1 MAQPSFTLPL
11 DRLNFG
17 HEATP
22 PINARRTS
30 RDSEIE
36 ALAASILAHGQ
47 IQPLS
52 VAKIEGRWYVADGNR
67 RLAALR
73 HLAEAGSFPADG
85 DVACSEIDGDAE
97 EISLAANVM
106 RTPLHEADSL
116 ETFRDLAARGMSE
129 ADIGARF
136 GIPAARVRRILAL
149 GSLSPII
156 LAAWREQRLGDQ
168 AVACVRAF
176 TLARDHAHQEEVFA
190 RLEKQ
195 GHLYPHGIRQALG
208 AGGQRAGQLLAFI
221 SRDAYRDAGGTFTE
235 DLFGDNHVLSDVAL
249 AERLAAEKLQQA
261 CETLLAEGWK
271 WARPAA
277 DLAPN
282 WHYGWRRLQAGSA
295 RANPQE
301 NKRLKA
307 LRAVVVDEAAGA
319 EARAEAAVEIVAI
332 EEKVADRGWSTE
344 QKAEAGCAVDIGP
357 KGGLS
362 VTRGLVD
369 PADAR
374 KPEKTKAAA
383 DTGGEATPP
392 KQVTISAALVHRLSV
407 QATLAVREALAE
419 APRLGLVT
427 LLAGFLTVDFF
438 NQPIR
443 VKHEGYGRTPIRD
456 GDSFKDVFA
465 RLSAMTED
473 ELLQVAAGIAAS
485 ALDLTTHNPLA
496 PLMRGA
502 NGALAAALDPARL
515 RAALSGRF
523 DAQDYFASAP
533 KALAIKAIAEA
544 LNEDEARKA
553 GKLGKADLVAFAVE
567 NVPPTGWL
575 PLELRAP
582 TYTGP
587 GAVPPSAEHTAPAG
601 EDDDDGAGFDE
612 DHPDFQEPEGRDDV
626 MEIDDE
632 QEAA

>member
-11 DRLNFG
+11 DRLHFG

-22 PINARRTS
+22 PINARRTD

-85 DVACSEIDGDAE
+85 DVACTEIDGDAE
-97 EISLAANVM
+97 EISLAANIM
-106 RTPLHEADSL
+106 REPLHEADRL
-116 ETFRDLAARGMSE
+116 ETFRDLADRGMSE
-129 ADIGARF
+129 AAIGARF
-136 GIPAARVRRILAL
+136 GIPAARVRKVLAL
-149 GSLSPII
+149 GRLSPVI
-156 LAAWREQRLGDQ
+156 LAAWRDGRFGDQ

-195 GHLYPHGIRQALG
+195 DHLYAHGIRQALG
-208 AGGQRAGQLLAFI
+208 AGGQRAGQLIAFI
-221 SRDAYRDAGGTFTE
+221 GREAYRAAGGVVTE

-249 AERLAAEKLQQA
+249 AEELAGAKLQEA
-261 CETLLAEGWK
+261 CEALLAEGWK
-271 WARPAA
+271 WALPAA
-277 DLAPN
+277 DLASG
-282 WHYGWRRLQAGSA
+282 WHYSWQRLQAGSA
-295 RANPQE
+295 RANPNE

-307 LRAVVVDEAAGA
+307 LRAVAGDEAASA
-319 EARAEAAVEIVAI
+319 EARAEAAVEIVGI
-332 EEKVADRGWSTE
+332 EEKVAARGWSAE

-362 VTRGLVD
+362 VIRGLVD

-374 KPEKTKAAA
+374 KAEKAKAAA
-383 DTGGEATPP
+383 DTGGEAGP
-392 KQVTISAALVHRLSV
+392 KEAAISAALVHRLSV
-407 QATLAVREALAE
+407 QATLAAREALAE

-427 LLAGFLTVDFF
+427 LLAGFLTVEFY

-443 VKHEGYGRTPIRD
+443 VKHEGYGRTPMRD
-456 GDSFKDVFA
+456 GDSFKDVFH
-465 RLSAMTED
+465 RLDAMTED
-473 ELLQVAAGIAAS
+473 ELVQVAAGIAAS

-496 PLMRGA
+496 PPMRGG
-502 NGALAAALDPARL
+502 NGVLAAALDPDRL
-515 RAALSGRF
+515 HAALAGRF

-575 PLELRAP
+575 PPELRAS

-587 GAVPPSAEHTAPAG
+587 GAVPRSAEPPSPAG
-601 EDDDDGAGFDE
+601 EDDDDGDGFDE
-612 DHPDFQEPEGRDDV
+612 DLPDCHDPEGRDDV
-626 MEIDDE
+626 VEIDDE
-632 QEAA
+632 RDAA

>member
-11 DRLNFG
+11 DRLHFG

-52 VAKIEGRWYVADGNR
+52 VAQIEGRWYVADGNR

-85 DVACSEIDGDAE
+85 DVACTEIDGDAE

-136 GIPAARVRRILAL
+136 GIPATRVRKILAI

-156 LAAWREQRLGDQ
+156 LAAWREGRFGDQ
-168 AVACVRAF
+168 AAACVRAF
-176 TLARDHAHQEEVFA
+176 TLARDHAHQAEVFA
-190 RLEKQ
+190 QLEKQ
-195 GHLYPHGIRQALG
+195 GHLYPHSIRQALG

-221 SRDAYRDAGGTFTE
+221 GREAYRDAGGAVIE
-235 DLFGDNHVLSDVAL
+235 DLFGDNLVLSDVTL
-249 AERLAAEKLQQA
+249 AERLAAEKLQEA

-277 DLAPN
+277 ELAAG
-282 WHYGWRRLQAGSA
+282 WHYNWRRLQAGSA
-295 RANPQE
+295 RANPHE

-307 LRAVVVDEAAGA
+307 LRAVAEDEAASA
-319 EARAEAAVEIVAI
+319 EARAEAAVEIVAN
-332 EEKVADRGWSTE
+332 EEKVAGRGWSAE

-362 VTRGLVD
+362 IIRGLVD

-374 KPEKTKAAA
+374 KAEKVKAAA
-383 DTGGEATPP
+383 GTGGDTTPKEAT
-392 KQVTISAALVHRLSV
+392 VSAALVHRLSV
-407 QATLAVREALAE
+407 QATLAMRDALAE
-419 APRLGLVT
+419 AGRLGLVT

-443 VKHEGYGRTPIRD
+443 VRHEGYGRTPIRD
-456 GDSFKDVFA
+456 GDSFRDVFA
-465 RLSAMTED
+465 RLDAMTGD
-473 ELLQVAAGIAAS
+473 ELLHIGRRHRRQGPGLHHPQPAGPTDARRQRR
-485 ALDLTTHNPLA
+485 LC
-496 PLMRGA
+496 
-502 NGALAAALDPARL
+502 AAALDPDRL
-515 RAALSGRF
+515 HAALAGRF
-523 DAQDYFASAP
+523 DAQDYFPPRP
-533 KALAIKAIAEA
+533 KPSPSRRSPRRSTRH
-544 LNEDEARKA
+544 EARKA
-553 GKLGKADLVAFAVE
+553 GKLGKADLVAFAVG

-575 PLELRAP
+575 PPELRAP
-582 TYTGP
+582 TYAGP
-587 GAVPPSAEHTAPAG
+587 GAVSA
-601 EDDDDGAGFDE
+601 
-612 DHPDFQEPEGRDDV
+612 GRRGPGPRRRR
-626 MEIDDE
+626 
-632 QEAA
+632 

>member
-11 DRLNFG
+11 DRLHFG

-22 PINARRTS
+22 PINARRTD

-52 VAKIEGRWYVADGNR
+52 VAQIEGRWFVADGNR

-85 DVACSEIDGDAE
+85 DVACTEIDGDAE

-106 RTPLHEADSL
+106 RTPLHEADAL
-116 ETFRDLAARGMSE
+116 ETFRDLAARGMRE

-136 GIPAARVRRILAL
+136 GIPAARVRKILAI

-156 LAAWREQRLGDQ
+156 LAAWREGRFGDQ
-168 AVACVRAF
+168 AAACVRAF
-176 TLARDHAHQEEVFA
+176 TLARDHTHQAEVFA

-195 GHLYPHGIRQALG
+195 DHLYPHSIRQALG

-221 SRDAYRDAGGTFTE
+221 GREAYRDAGGAVTE
-235 DLFGDNHVLSDVAL
+235 DLFGDNHVLSDVTL
-249 AERLAAEKLQQA
+249 AERLAAEKLQEA
-261 CETLLAEGWK
+261 CEALLAEGWK

-277 DLAPN
+277 DLAAG
-282 WHYGWRRLQAGSA
+282 WHYNWRRLQAGSA
-295 RANPQE
+295 RANPNE

-307 LRAVVVDEAAGA
+307 LRAVAAAEAASA

-332 EEKVADRGWSTE
+332 EEKVAGRGWSAE

-362 VTRGLVD
+362 IIRGLVD

-374 KPEKTKAAA
+374 KAEKVKAAA
-383 DTGGEATPP
+383 GTGGEATP
-392 KQVTISAALVHRLSV
+392 KEATVSAALVHRLSV
-407 QATLAVREALAE
+407 QATLAVRETLAE
-419 APRLGLVT
+419 APALGLVT

-443 VKHEGYGRTPIRD
+443 VRHEGYGRTPIRD
-456 GDSFKDVFA
+456 GDSFKDVFH
-465 RLSAMTED
+465 RLDAMTGD
-473 ELLQVAAGIAAS
+473 ELLHVAAGIAAG

-496 PLMRGA
+496 KPMRGA
-502 NGALAAALDPARL
+502 NGVLAAALDPDRL
-515 RAALSGRF
+515 HAALAGRF
-523 DAQDYFASAP
+523 DAQDYFSSVP

-544 LNEDEARKA
+544 MNEDEARKA
-553 GKLGKADLVAFAVE
+553 GKLGKADLVAFAVA
-567 NVPPTGWL
+567 NVTPTGWL
-575 PLELRAP
+575 PPELRAP

-587 GAVPPSAEHTAPAG
+587 GPIPAAAEPKAPADGEHDGFTDEEPDG
-601 EDDDDGAGFDE
+601 EDLDGRD
-612 DHPDFQEPEGRDDV
+612 GRDDAD
-626 MEIDDE
+626 EFDDE